1 MIDCPE
7 MTNFIEIGREW
18 YQYGVVED
26 FDLSMLV
33 VGGTYFLYGRAHIC
47 VVSFQSLKLH
57 INCII
62 IIHCCLLHH
71 LCIKNFPI
79 ILSWQR

>member
-33 VGGTYFLYGRAHIC
+33 VGGTYFLYGHAHMCRQFSVIEAP
-47 VVSFQSLKLH
+47 H
-57 INCII
+57 
-62 IIHCCLLHH
+62 
-71 LCIKNFPI
+71 
-79 ILSWQR
+79 